1 MTTPGQCRPPGYT
14 GACRKAPVYL
24 KPLMT
29 RPFLS
34 LCTPAALIA
43 ALFLAA
49 CQTASVPERTCPG
62 APNCPPVTPPP
73 VATPA
78 PPLPTA
84 PLPSAKGLQSAHWAD
99 LPGWERDDPLQ
110 VLPALRSSCT
120 VLSRQRGWKAACDSV
135 LALGE
140 RPAPEAVRG
149 VLMRGFT
156 PWQLVNPDGTR
167 EGLITGYY
175 EPLIRGSRV
184 RTSQYAWPIRGVPE
198 DMLTIDFSDVYPDL
212 KKYRLR
218 GRLVGNKVVPYWTRS
233 ELERM
238 GDRLP
243 SRVIAWAADPV
254 ELFFLQVQGSGR
266 MDLAEG
272 PQIRLAYAD
281 QNGQPYQSI
290 GRWLV
295 DRGELT
301 LDAASME
308 GIKTWARNHPERLTE
323 LLNVNPSYVFFK
335 ELPASNGGPAG
346 AQGVPLL
353 ERRSIAVDPRAVPL
367 GAPVYLATTEPNS
380 DRPWQRLMVAQDT
393 GGAIKG
399 NVRADVFWGFG
410 AEAGALA
417 GRMRQTGRMWAL
429 LPKGMAPE

>member
-1 MTTPGQCRPPGYT
+1 
-14 GACRKAPVYL
+14 
-24 KPLMT
+24 MT
-29 RPFLS
+29 RLILS
-34 LCTPAALIA
+34 CRTPAALMVA
-43 ALFLAA
+43 ALLAA
-49 CQTASVPERTCPG
+49 CQTTPLPERPCPG
-62 APNCPPVTPPP
+62 VPSCPPAAP
-73 VATPA
+73 ATPTV
-78 PPLPTA
+78 PTLPTQI
-84 PLPSAKGLQSAHWAD
+84 PPAKAMQVAQWAD
-99 LPGWERDDPLQ
+99 LPGWERDDLLQ
-110 VLPALRSSCT
+110 AMPALRSSCG
-120 VLSRQRGWKAACDSV
+120 VLARQKGWKSACDSL

-140 RPAPEAVRG
+140 RPAPEALRG
-149 VLMRGFT
+149 ALMRGFA

-184 RTSQYAWPIRGVPE
+184 RTAQFAWPIRGVPE
-198 DMLTIDFSDVYPDL
+198 DMLTIDFSDLYPDL

-218 GRLVGNKVVPYWTRS
+218 GRLVGNKVVPYWTRG
-233 ELERM
+233 ELEKQ

-243 SRVIAWAADPV
+243 ARVIAWAADPV

-266 MDLAEG
+266 MELGEG
-272 PQIRLAYAD
+272 QQVRLAYAD

-335 ELPASNGGPAG
+335 EMPASSGGPAG
-346 AQGVPLL
+346 AQGIPLL

-367 GAPVYLATTEPNS
+367 GAPVFLATTEPGS

-410 AEAGALA
+410 PEAGALA

-429 LPKGMAPE
+429 LPKGMMPE